1 MTFVNLIILTALWM
15 NLIAFLFKVLY
26 DYDTRKHTKE
36 EYHKFGRIWG
46 ATIIFSSVCYLI
58 IAFAIVG

>member
-1 MTFVNLIILTALWM
+1 MTFVSLIVLTALWM